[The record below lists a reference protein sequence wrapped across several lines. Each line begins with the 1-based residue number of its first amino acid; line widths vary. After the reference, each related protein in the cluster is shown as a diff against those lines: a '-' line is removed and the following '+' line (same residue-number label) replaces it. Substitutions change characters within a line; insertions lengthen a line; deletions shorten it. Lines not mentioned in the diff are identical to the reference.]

1 MPLDLTGKSFFN
13 FRNNKQA
20 DENVVEDAEFVN
32 DKEPVS
38 QIKSTSKNKSPWVT
52 IKPKYSLDDLI
63 LDEATY
69 EALLDAACLHKHQ
82 DKLMN
87 VWGLSERFADKASLT
102 INLYG
107 ESGTGKTMAAHAL
120 ANELGKEI
128 LFVDYAEIESK
139 YVGETAKNI
148 KQLFEV
154 ARELDAVIVFD
165 EADALLSKRVTDMRS
180 SADVSVNQTRSVL
193 LNILNDYT
201 GVVIFT
207 TNFIQ
212 NFDSA
217 FIRRIRHQIKFNLPN
232 KELRMDLWRMYIPEK
247 MPAMIDF
254 NSIAEGY
261 EGISGSDISNA
272 VFNAALKAARCGKES
287 VTQEDFETSI
297 VQIIQAKKDNMN
309 DQSMTITKRVVSEE
323 YVKEQLGDRFPK
335 EKE

>member
-1 MPLDLTGKSFFN
+1 MPLDLSGKSFFS

-20 DENVVEDAEFVN
+20 DESVIEDAEFVN
-32 DKEPVS
+32 DKETAS
-38 QIKSTSKNKSPWVT
+38 QAKSSNNNKSPWVT
-52 IKPKYSLDDLI
+52 IKPKYSLEDLI
-63 LDEATY
+63 LDEPTY

-87 VWGLSERFADKASLT
+87 LWGLNERFADKASLT

-148 KQLFEV
+148 KQLFET
-154 ARELDAVIVFD
+154 AKEIDAVIVFD

-180 SADVSVNQTRSVL
+180 STDVSVNQTRSVL
-193 LNILNDYT
+193 LNILNDYV

-217 FIRRIRHQIKFNLPN
+217 FIRRIRYQIKFDLPN
-232 KELRMDLWRMYIPEK
+232 KELRKKLWQMYIPEK
-247 MPAMIDF
+247 MPAKVDIDD
-254 NSIAEGY
+254 IADKY
-261 EGISGSDISNA
+261 DGISGSDISNA
-272 VFNAALKAARCGKES
+272 VFSAATKAVRAEKEF
-287 VTQEDFETSI
+287 VEQELFESAI
-297 VQIIQAKKDNMN
+297 EQILQAKKANKG
-309 DQSMTITKRVVSEE
+309 STETITKRIVSEE
-323 YVKEQLGDRFPK
+323 YVKEQLGVK
-335 EKE
+335 EI